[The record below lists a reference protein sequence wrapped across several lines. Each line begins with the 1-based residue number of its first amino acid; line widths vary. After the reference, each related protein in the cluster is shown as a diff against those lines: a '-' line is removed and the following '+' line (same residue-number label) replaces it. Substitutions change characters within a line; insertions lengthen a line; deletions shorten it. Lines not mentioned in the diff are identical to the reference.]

1 MGPADGAPS
10 EQKIA
15 AAFQMATRGYFQALR
30 IPLRRGRLF
39 DERDQA
45 PTRSTLLSEGLAQRV
60 WPDGRD
66 PIGHQVRF
74 GDNQPFTV
82 VGVVADVRQ
91 LALAEDPAPVAYVPF
106 LFLRDFFVVM
116 RGPGEPA
123 QLATALRQTVAK
135 LDSAQPVFDVRPLAD
150 LRDADSAR
158 QRLNAFLTGSFAL
171 LALAL
176 GAVGVA
182 GAVSY
187 SVIRRTPEI
196 AIRMALGATPKRVVR
211 AVTASGLRVCLFGLI
226 AGLAGASAL
235 GRVMARLLYQVRP
248 DDPVIF
254 GAVAAVLLGAALLAS
269 WLPARRI
276 SRIDPVT
283 ALRKE

>member
-1 MGPADGAPS
+1 
-10 EQKIA
+10 
-15 AAFQMATRGYFQALR
+15 MATRGYFEALK

-39 DERDQA
+39 DERDQSRSA
-45 PTRSTLLSEGLAQRV
+45 RSTLLSEGLAVRL
-60 WPDGRD
+60 WPDGQD
-66 PIGHQVRF
+66 PIGRQVRF
-74 GDNQPFTV
+74 GDNPPATV

-91 LALAEDPAPVAYVPF
+91 STLAEDAAPTAYVATW
-106 LFLRDFFVVM
+106 FLRDFFLVI
-116 RGPGEPA
+116 RASGEPA
-123 QLATALRQTVAK
+123 QLAAALRQTVAK

-187 SVIRRTPEI
+187 SVIRRTPEM
-196 AIRMALGATPKRVVR
+196 AIRMALGATPRKVVCSI
-211 AVTASGLRVCLFGLI
+211 TMSGLRVCLVGLL
-226 AGLAGASAL
+226 AGLAGTFVL
-235 GRVMARLLYQVRP
+235 GRAMAGLLYRVRP

-254 GAVAAVLLGAALLAS
+254 SMVAAVLLAAALLAS

-276 SRIDPVT
+276 ARIDPVV